1 MLQTTTP
8 QIRASQVQPE
18 YDGFARGGNFLMKL
32 LTLVLLA
39 CLFAVAAPQA
49 ICHDNKLHLT
59 EFLPETNPGRLV
71 VSNAY
76 RDVSDNGERILHLRG
91 DVEVRMITCAPNSK
105 GVSVCDRGSM
115 VMHADSVDFNE
126 KTGELQATGNV
137 HVVPYPNH
145 PRKTKT

>member
-1 MLQTTTP
+1 
-8 QIRASQVQPE
+8 
-18 YDGFARGGNFLMKL
+18 MKL
-32 LTLVLLA
+32 LTLALLA

-71 VSNAY
+71 VTASNAY
-76 RDVSDNGERILHLRG
+76 RDVSGNGERILHLRG

-137 HVVPYPNH
+137 HVAPYPNH
-145 PRKTKT
+145 PSKNKT